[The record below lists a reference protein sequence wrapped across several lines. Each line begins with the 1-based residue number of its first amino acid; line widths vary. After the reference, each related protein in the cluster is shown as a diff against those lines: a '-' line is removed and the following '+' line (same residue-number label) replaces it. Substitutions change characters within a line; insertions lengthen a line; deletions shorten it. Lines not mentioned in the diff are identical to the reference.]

1 MINALRKEAQ
11 KYAAILKQ
19 TKGVNYETVDV
30 NVLANGYC
38 EAFDSGNESDKNL
51 FISGLILRFWYA
63 IKKMA
68 DKSPNMGTDLSE
80 FADWLYEAIAYACKY
95 RKWQDPANKVNAQ
108 QCINQCIETIRLQH
122 YYQAN
127 LKKNKGNFNTVSLD
141 APCKYSDDD
150 AEVSLLD
157 TTEDEAETNRNKY
170 FKEALDTR
178 TFIQRYINKNKL
190 IDAIILDNIAFG
202 DSSKEIKRTKKQIN
216 TYIDEE
222 TGEEKTEEEKVTT
235 YTTEFWEFKCV
246 QNLSKLT
253 SEYATYFL
261 ENYDVKPEALT
272 AALQTI
278 QKAPNSK
285 LYTYLRKCLENC
297 RVTMEAAK

>member
-1 MINALRKEAQ
+1 MLTQFRKQ
-11 KYAAILKQ
+11 SLQYVAILKQ
-19 TKGVNYETVDV
+19 CKGIDYETANV
-30 NVLANGYC
+30 NVLADGYC
-38 EAFDSGNESDKNL
+38 KAMDEGDEQNKNL
-51 FISGLILRFWYA
+51 FISALILRFWFV
-63 IKKMA
+63 IKKLQ
-68 DKSPNMGTDLSE
+68 DKSPGMGLEITD
-80 FADWLYEAIAYACKY
+80 FFNWLYEAIEYACKY

-108 QCINQCIETIRLQH
+108 QCINKCIETIRLQH

-127 LKKNKGNFNTVSLD
+127 LKKNKCGYNAVSLD
-141 APCKYSDDD
+141 APYRYSADD

-157 TTEDEAETNRNKY
+157 STEDEDETNRNKY
-170 FKEALDTR
+170 FKEAIDTR

-202 DSSKEIKRTKKQIN
+202 DNSKEIKRTKKQIN

-261 ENYDVKPEALT
+261 ESYDVKPEALT

-278 QKAPNSK
+278 QKATNSK

-297 RVTMEAAK
+297 RATLEAAN